1 MVKRVFRIAAV
12 SVALLTFGSTPALAA
27 GIQALFDLSAPATAP
42 FPSDRF
48 AVPDHSQNTGLRVNL
63 PKPNCASNPSDCAD
77 LDVINTLDGF
87 NLQPRI
93 SIPFSGAI
101 DVTSVNSDNVYLI
114 SLGDTVRDGQHGQH
128 EQHGQHGN
136 GQVIGINQVLFD
148 PATNTLHVESDEL
161 LEQHTRY
168 ALIVTNGVRDA
179 AGDPVEAGAF
189 ARFRHD
195 LNFGQTK
202 DPALKAYRKALL
214 EALEEAEERAEH
226 KGRGGHHQPRVVAA
240 SVFSTLSATSDLEKI
255 RRQIRTSHSAPANF
269 MIVIGSAGQRAVFPL
284 NSITGINFNLQ
295 IGTAPTF
302 GSFAV
307 PVSGLQVVPGA
318 VSAIAFGKY
327 ASPDYEKPAKF
338 IPAVGTRTGTPA
350 VQGTNDIYFNLFLP
364 SGQKPAAGWPV
375 AIFGHGFGDNKNNSP
390 FVVASVMASKGIATI
405 AINVVGHGFGPL
417 GTLTVNRNAG
427 GPVVIPAGG
436 RGIDQNGNG
445 GIDSTEGSSA
455 AAPRGIIGSRDGLRQ
470 TVTDLMQL
478 VRVIQAGVDVDGD
491 NATDLDTSRIY
502 YFGQSFGGI
511 YGTKLL
517 AVEPDIRAGVPN
529 VAGGSIIEVVRL
541 GGFRG
546 LLTVAL
552 ASRVPALLNG
562 GPNLNFNENIPLR
575 DLPPVV
581 NNVAGAMAIQKVI
594 DNNEWVSQSGNP
606 VAYAPYIRKSR
617 LDGRKPNPVIFQ
629 LAKGDQTVPNPTNT
643 AILRAGDLADRAT
656 YFRNDLAFALDP
668 LTPKNPH
675 TFLTR
680 VGTPSVA
687 AYAVA
692 AQQQIATFF
701 ASDGLLTIDPDGAG
715 TIFETPIGLPLP
727 EELNFIP

>member
-1 MVKRVFRIAAV
+1 MAKRVFRIAAI
-12 SVALLTFGSTPALAA
+12 SVALLAFGPTLALAA
-27 GIQALFDLSAPATAP
+27 GTQALFDLSAPETAP

-48 AVPDHSQNTGLRVNL
+48 TVPDRSQNTGLRVNL
-63 PKPNCASNPSDCAD
+63 PKPDCTTNPSDCAD

-87 NLQPRI
+87 NVQPRI

-101 DVTSVNSDNVYLI
+101 DVASVSSENVYLI
-114 SLGDTVRDGQHGQH
+114 SLGDTLGRHHRDGRGD
-128 EQHGQHGN
+128 
-136 GQVIGINQVLFD
+136 VIGINQVLFD
-148 PATNTLHVESDEL
+148 PASSTLHVESDEL

-179 AGDPVEAGAF
+179 AGDPVEAGTF

-202 DPALKAYRKALL
+202 DPGLKAYRKALL
-214 EALEEAEERAEH
+214 EALAQAEQRA
-226 KGRGGHHQPRVVAA
+226 GHRPVVVAA
-240 SVFSTLSATSDLEKI
+240 SVFSTQSVSSDLEKI
-255 RRQIRTSHSAPANF
+255 RDQIKASHPAAPNF
-269 MIVIGSAGQRAVFPL
+269 LIGGAGERAVFPL
-284 NSITGINFNLQ
+284 DSITGITFNLQ
-295 IGTAPTF
+295 ISTAPAF

-307 PVSGLQVVPGA
+307 PVSALQVVPGA

-327 ASPDYEKPAKF
+327 ASPDYETPAKF
-338 IPAVGTRTGTPA
+338 IPAVGTRTGTPE
-350 VQGTNDIYFNLFLP
+350 VRGTNDIYFNLFLP
-364 SGQKPAAGWPV
+364 SGSQPANGWPV

-390 FVVASVMASKGIATI
+390 LVVASVMASQGIATI
-405 AINVVGHGFGPL
+405 AINVVGHGFGSL

-445 GIDSTEGSSA
+445 SIDSTEGSSA
-455 AAPRGIIGSRDGLRQ
+455 APPRGIIGSRDGLRQ
-470 TVTDLMQL
+470 TVADLMQL

-491 NATDLDTSRIY
+491 NAADLDTSRIY

-546 LLTVAL
+546 LLTLAL
-552 ASRVPALLNG
+552 SARVPMLLNG

-575 DLPPVV
+575 NLPAVV
-581 NNVAGAMAIQKVI
+581 NTVAGAMPIQKVI
-594 DNNEWVSQSGNP
+594 DNTEWVSQSGNP
-606 VAYAPYIRKSR
+606 VAYAPYIRKSP
-617 LDGRKPNPVIFQ
+617 LDGRRDNPVIFQ
-629 LAKGDQTVPNPTNT
+629 IGKGDQTVPNPTNT
-643 AILRAGDLADRAT
+643 AILRAGELADRAT
-656 YFRNDLAFALDP
+656 YFRNDLVVALDP
-668 LTPKNPH
+668 LAPRNSH

-692 AQQQIATFF
+692 AQQQIAVFL
-701 ASDGLLTIDPDGAG
+701 ASDGLTTIDPDGAG
-715 TIFETPIGLPLP
+715 PIFETPIVPPLP

>member
-1 MVKRVFRIAAV
+1 MAKRVFRIAAI
-12 SVALLTFGSTPALAA
+12 SVALLAFGPTLALAA
-27 GIQALFDLSAPATAP
+27 GTQALFDLSAPETAP

-48 AVPDHSQNTGLRVNL
+48 TVPDRSQNTGLRVNL
-63 PKPNCASNPSDCAD
+63 PKPDCTTNPSDCAD

-87 NLQPRI
+87 NVQPRI

-101 DVTSVNSDNVYLI
+101 DVASVSSENVYLI
-114 SLGDTVRDGQHGQH
+114 SLGDTLGRRHHRDGRGD
-128 EQHGQHGN
+128 
-136 GQVIGINQVLFD
+136 VIGINQVLFD
-148 PATNTLHVESDEL
+148 PATSTLHVESDEL

-179 AGDPVEAGAF
+179 AGDPVEAGTF

-195 LNFGQTK
+195 LNFGQTG
-202 DPALKAYRKALL
+202 DPGLKAYRKALL
-214 EALEEAEERAEH
+214 EALKQAEQRA
-226 KGRGGHHQPRVVAA
+226 GHRPVVVAA
-240 SVFSTLSATSDLEKI
+240 SVFSTQSVSSDLEKI
-255 RRQIRTSHSAPANF
+255 RDQIKATHPAAADF
-269 MIVIGSAGQRAVFPL
+269 LIGSAGERAVFPL
-284 NSITGINFNLQ
+284 DSITGINFNPQ
-295 IGTAPTF
+295 ISTAPAF

-327 ASPDYEKPAKF
+327 ASPDYETPAKF
-338 IPAVGTRTGTPA
+338 IPAVGTRAGTPE
-350 VQGTNDIYFNLFLP
+350 VHGTNDIYFNLFLP
-364 SGQKPAAGWPV
+364 SGSQPANGWPV

-390 FVVASVMASKGIATI
+390 LVVASVMASQGIATI
-405 AINVVGHGFGPL
+405 AINVVGHGFGSL

-445 GIDSTEGSSA
+445 SIDSTEGSSA
-455 AAPRGIIGSRDGLRQ
+455 APPRGIIGSRDGLRQ

-491 NATDLDTSRIY
+491 NAADLDTSRIY

-529 VAGGSIIEVVRL
+529 VAGGSIIEIVRL
-541 GGFRG
+541 GGFRP
-546 LLTVAL
+546 LLFVAL

-562 GPNLNFNENIPLR
+562 GPNFGFDENIPLR
-575 DLPPVV
+575 NLPAVV
-581 NNVAGAMAIQKVI
+581 NTVAGAMPIQKLI
-594 DNNEWVSQSGNP
+594 DNTEWVSQSGNP
-606 VAYAPYIRKSR
+606 VAYAPYIRKSP
-617 LDGRKPNPVIFQ
+617 LDGRRDNPVIFQ
-629 LAKGDQTVPNPTNT
+629 IGKGDQTVPNPTNT
-643 AILRAGDLADRAT
+643 AILRAGELADRAT

-668 LTPKNPH
+668 LAPKNSH

-680 VGTPSVA
+680 VSTPSVA

-692 AQQQIATFF
+692 AQQQIAVFL
-701 ASDGLLTIDPDGAG
+701 ASDGLTTIDPDGAG
-715 TIFETPIGLPLP
+715 PIFETPIVPPLP

>member
-1 MVKRVFRIAAV
+1 MAKRVFRIAAI
-12 SVALLTFGSTPALAA
+12 SVALLAFGPTLALAA
-27 GIQALFDLSAPATAP
+27 GTQALFDLSAPETAP

-48 AVPDHSQNTGLRVNL
+48 TVPDRSQNTGLRVNL
-63 PKPNCASNPSDCAD
+63 PKPDCTTNPSDCAD

-87 NLQPRI
+87 NVQPRI

-101 DVTSVNSDNVYLI
+101 DVASVSSENVYLI
-114 SLGDTVRDGQHGQH
+114 SLGDTLGRHHRDGRGD
-128 EQHGQHGN
+128 
-136 GQVIGINQVLFD
+136 VIGINQVLFD
-148 PATNTLHVESDEL
+148 PASSTLHVESDEL

-179 AGDPVEAGAF
+179 AGDPVEAGTF

-202 DPALKAYRKALL
+202 DPGLKAYRKALL
-214 EALEEAEERAEH
+214 EALAQAEQRA
-226 KGRGGHHQPRVVAA
+226 GHRPVVVAA
-240 SVFSTLSATSDLEKI
+240 SVFSTQSVSSDLEKI
-255 RRQIRTSHSAPANF
+255 RDQIKASHPAAPNF
-269 MIVIGSAGQRAVFPL
+269 LIGGAGERAVFPL
-284 NSITGINFNLQ
+284 DSITGITFNLQ
-295 IGTAPTF
+295 ISTAPAF

-307 PVSGLQVVPGA
+307 PVSALQVVPGA

-327 ASPDYEKPAKF
+327 ASPDYETPAKF
-338 IPAVGTRTGTPA
+338 IPAVGTRTGTPE
-350 VQGTNDIYFNLFLP
+350 VRGTNDIYFNLFLP
-364 SGQKPAAGWPV
+364 SGSQPANGWPV

-390 FVVASVMASKGIATI
+390 LVVASVMASQGIATI
-405 AINVVGHGFGPL
+405 AINVVGHGFGSL
-417 GTLTVNRNAG
+417 GTLTVNRTAG

-445 GIDSTEGSSA
+445 SIDSTEGSSA
-455 AAPRGIIGSRDGLRQ
+455 APPRGIIGSRDGLRQ

-491 NATDLDTSRIY
+491 NAADLDTSRIY

-546 LLTVAL
+546 LLTLAL
-552 ASRVPALLNG
+552 SARVPMLLNG

-575 DLPPVV
+575 NLPAVV
-581 NNVAGAMAIQKVI
+581 NTVAGAMPIQKVI
-594 DNNEWVSQSGNP
+594 DNTEWVSQSGNP
-606 VAYAPYIRKSR
+606 VAYAPYIRKSP
-617 LDGRKPNPVIFQ
+617 LDGRRDNPVIFQ
-629 LAKGDQTVPNPTNT
+629 IGKGDQTVPNPTNT
-643 AILRAGDLADRAT
+643 AILRAGELADRAT
-656 YFRNDLAFALDP
+656 YFRNDLVVALDP
-668 LTPKNPH
+668 LAPRNSH

-692 AQQQIATFF
+692 AQQQIAVFL
-701 ASDGLLTIDPDGAG
+701 ASDGLTTIDPDGAG
-715 TIFETPIGLPLP
+715 PIFETPIVPPLP

>member
-1 MVKRVFRIAAV
+1 MVKRVFRIAAI
-12 SVALLTFGSTPALAA
+12 SVALLAFGPTLALAA
-27 GIQALFDLSAPATAP
+27 GIQALFDLSAPETAP

-48 AVPDHSQNTGLRVNL
+48 TVRDRSQNTGLRVNL
-63 PKPNCASNPSDCAD
+63 PKPGCTTNPSDCAD
-77 LDVINTLDGF
+77 LEVINTLDGF

-101 DVTSVNSDNVYLI
+101 DVASVNSENVYLV
-114 SLGDTVRDGQHGQH
+114 SLGDTVGRRHHRDGRGD
-128 EQHGQHGN
+128 
-136 GQVIGINQVLFD
+136 VIGINQVLFD
-148 PATNTLHVESDEL
+148 PATSTLHVESDEL

-168 ALIVTNGVRDA
+168 ALVVTNGVRDA

-189 ARFRHD
+189 ARFRHHI
-195 LNFGQTK
+195 NFGQSR

-214 EALEEAEERAEH
+214 EALAKAEQRAGH
-226 KGRGGHHQPRVVAA
+226 KGRGGHRPVVVAA
-240 SVFSTLSATSDLEKI
+240 SVFSTQSVSSDLEKI
-255 RRQIRTSHSAPANF
+255 RDQIKTSHPAAANF
-269 MIVIGSAGQRAVFPL
+269 LIGSAGERAVFPL
-284 NSITGINFNLQ
+284 DSITGINFNPQ
-295 IGTAPTF
+295 ISTAPAF

-318 VSAIAFGKY
+318 VSAIAFGRY
-327 ASPDYEKPAKF
+327 AAPDYETPAKF
-338 IPAVGTRTGTPA
+338 IPAVGTRTGTPEA
-350 VQGTNDIYFNLFLP
+350 QGTNDIYFNLFLP
-364 SGQKPAAGWPV
+364 RGSQPANGWPV

-390 FVVASVMASKGIATI
+390 LVVASVMASQGVATI
-405 AINVVGHGFGPL
+405 AINVVGHGFGSL

-445 GIDSTEGSSA
+445 SIDSTEGSSA
-455 AAPRGIIGSRDGLRQ
+455 APPRGIIGSRDGLRQ
-470 TVTDLMQL
+470 TVADLMQL

-491 NATDLDTSRIY
+491 NAADLDTSRIY

-529 VAGGSIIEVVRL
+529 VAGGSIIEIVRL

-546 LLTVAL
+546 LLSLAL

-562 GPNLNFNENIPLR
+562 GPNLGFDENIPLR
-575 DLPPVV
+575 NLPPLV
-581 NNVAGAMAIQKVI
+581 NAVAGAMPIQKVI
-594 DNNEWVSQSGNP
+594 DNTEWVSQSGNP
-606 VAYAPYIRKSR
+606 VAYAPYIRKSP
-617 LDGRKPNPVIFQ
+617 LDGRRGNPVIFQ
-629 LAKGDQTVPNPTNT
+629 IGKGDQTVPNPTNT

-668 LTPKNPH
+668 LTPKNAH

-692 AQQQIATFF
+692 AQQQIAVFL
-701 ASDGLLTIDPDGAG
+701 ASDGSLTIDPDGAG
-715 TIFETPIGLPLP
+715 PIFETPIELPLP

>member
-1 MVKRVFRIAAV
+1 MVKRVFRIVAV
-12 SVALLTFGSTPALAA
+12 SIALLAFGAAPALAA
-27 GIQALFDLSAPATAP
+27 GVQALFDLSAPATAP

-63 PKPNCASNPSDCAD
+63 PKPNCTSNPSDCAD

-93 SIPFSGAI
+93 SVPFSGAI
-101 DVTSVNSDNVYLI
+101 DVSSVNSDNVYLI
-114 SLGDTVRDGQHGQH
+114 SLGDALGRGHHRDGRGD
-128 EQHGQHGN
+128 
-136 GQVIGINQVLFD
+136 VIGINQVLFD
-148 PATNTLHVESDEL
+148 LATNTLHVESDEL
-161 LEQHTRY
+161 LDQHTRY

-189 ARFRHD
+189 ARFRDEHK
-195 LNFGQTK
+195 FGHSK
-202 DPALKAYRKALL
+202 DAALKAYRKALL
-214 EALEEAEERAEH
+214 EALDEAEERGKH
-226 KGRGGHHQPRVVAA
+226 RGHGAHHRPRVVAA
-240 SVFSTLSATSDLEKI
+240 SVFSTQSATSDLEKI
-255 RRQIRTSHSAPANF
+255 RHQIRASHPAPASF
-269 MIVIGSAGQRAVFPL
+269 LIGTAGERTLFPL
-284 NSITGINFNLQ
+284 SSITGISFNIQ
-295 IGTAPTF
+295 TGIAPTF
-302 GSFAV
+302 LPSPVPIAALEVFPGSV
-307 PVSGLQVVPGA
+307 G
-318 VSAIAFGKY
+318 AIAFGKY
-327 ASPDYEKPAKF
+327 VSPDYETPAKY
-338 IPAVGTRTGTPA
+338 IPAVGTRTGIPA
-350 VQGTNDIYFNLFLP
+350 VQGMNEIYFNLFLP
-364 SGQKPAAGWPV
+364 SGPQPAHGWPV

-390 FVVASVMASKGIATI
+390 FVVASVMASQGIATI

-417 GTLTVNRNAG
+417 GTLVVNRNAG

-445 GIDSTEGSSA
+445 SFDSTEGSSA

-470 TVTDLMQL
+470 TVIDLMQL
-478 VRVIQAGVDVDGD
+478 VRVIRAGVDVDGD
-491 NATDLDTSRIY
+491 NAADLDTSRIY

-517 AVEPDIRAGVPN
+517 AMEPNIRAGVPN

-562 GPNLNFNENIPLR
+562 GPNLNFDENIPLR
-575 DLPPVV
+575 NLPPVV
-581 NNVAGAMAIQKVI
+581 NTVAGAMPIQKLI

-606 VAYAPYIRKSR
+606 VAYAPYIRKAR

-629 LAKGDQTVPNPTNT
+629 IAKGDQTVPNPTNT

-656 YFRNDLAFALDP
+656 YFRNDLAFAANP
-668 LTPKNPH
+668 ATPKNSH

-680 VGTPSVA
+680 ISTPSAA
-687 AYAVA
+687 AYAIA
-692 AQQQIATFF
+692 AQQQIAVFF
-701 ASDGLLTIDPDGAG
+701 ASDGLTTIDPDGAG
-715 TIFETPIGLPLP
+715 AIFETPIGLPLP

>member
-1 MVKRVFRIAAV
+1 MAKRVFRIAAI
-12 SVALLTFGSTPALAA
+12 SVALLAFGPTLALAA
-27 GIQALFDLSAPATAP
+27 GTQALFDLSAPETAP

-48 AVPDHSQNTGLRVNL
+48 TVPDRSQNTGLRVNL
-63 PKPNCASNPSDCAD
+63 PKPDCTTNPSDCAD

-87 NLQPRI
+87 NVQPRI

-101 DVTSVNSDNVYLI
+101 DVASVSSENVYLI
-114 SLGDTVRDGQHGQH
+114 SLGDTLGRHHRDGRGD
-128 EQHGQHGN
+128 
-136 GQVIGINQVLFD
+136 VIGINQVLFD
-148 PATNTLHVESDEL
+148 PASSTLHVESDEL

-179 AGDPVEAGAF
+179 AGDPVEAGTF

-202 DPALKAYRKALL
+202 DPGLKAYRKALL
-214 EALEEAEERAEH
+214 EALAQAEQRA
-226 KGRGGHHQPRVVAA
+226 GHRPVVVAA
-240 SVFSTLSATSDLEKI
+240 SVFSTQSVSSDLEKI
-255 RRQIRTSHSAPANF
+255 RDQIKASHPAAPNF
-269 MIVIGSAGQRAVFPL
+269 LIGGAGERAVFPL
-284 NSITGINFNLQ
+284 DSITGITFNLQ
-295 IGTAPTF
+295 ISTAPAF

-307 PVSGLQVVPGA
+307 PVSALQVVPGA

-327 ASPDYEKPAKF
+327 ASPDYETPAKF
-338 IPAVGTRTGTPA
+338 IPAVGTRTGTPE
-350 VQGTNDIYFNLFLP
+350 VRGTNDIYFNLFLP
-364 SGQKPAAGWPV
+364 SGSQPANGWPV

-390 FVVASVMASKGIATI
+390 LVVASVMASQGIATI
-405 AINVVGHGFGPL
+405 AINVVGHGFGSL

-445 GIDSTEGSSA
+445 SIDSTEGSSA
-455 AAPRGIIGSRDGLRQ
+455 APPRGIIGSRDGLRQ

-491 NATDLDTSRIY
+491 NAADLDTSRIY

-546 LLTVAL
+546 LLTLAL
-552 ASRVPALLNG
+552 SARVPMLLNG

-575 DLPPVV
+575 NLPAVV
-581 NNVAGAMAIQKVI
+581 NTVAGAMPIQKVI
-594 DNNEWVSQSGNP
+594 DNTEWVSQSGNP
-606 VAYAPYIRKSR
+606 VAYAPYIRKSP
-617 LDGRKPNPVIFQ
+617 LDGRRDNPVIFQ
-629 LAKGDQTVPNPTNT
+629 IGKGDQTVPNPTNT
-643 AILRAGDLADRAT
+643 AILRAGELADRAT
-656 YFRNDLAFALDP
+656 YFRNDLVVALDP
-668 LTPKNPH
+668 LAPRNSH

-692 AQQQIATFF
+692 AQQQIAVFL
-701 ASDGLLTIDPDGAG
+701 ASDGLTTIDPDGAG
-715 TIFETPIGLPLP
+715 PIFETPIVPPLP

>member
-1 MVKRVFRIAAV
+1 MVKRAFRIAAV
-12 SVALLTFGSTPALAA
+12 SVALLTFGPTLALAA
-27 GIQALFDLSAPATAP
+27 GVQALFDLSAPATAP

-63 PKPNCASNPSDCAD
+63 PKPNCTSNPSDCAD

-87 NLQPRI
+87 NVQPRI
-93 SIPFSGAI
+93 SIPFSDAI

-114 SLGDTVRDGQHGQH
+114 SLGDAQGRGHHRDRRGD
-128 EQHGQHGN
+128 
-136 GQVIGINQVLFD
+136 VIGINQVLFD

-161 LEQHTRY
+161 LDQHTRY
-168 ALIVTNGVRDA
+168 ALIVTNGVRDT

-214 EALEEAEERAEH
+214 EALEEAEEHGKH
-226 KGRGGHHQPRVVAA
+226 KGRGGHRRAKVVAA
-240 SVFSTLSATSDLEKI
+240 SVFSTQSVTSDLEKI
-255 RRQIRTSHSAPANF
+255 RHQIKASHPASANF
-269 MIVIGSAGQRAVFPL
+269 MIGSAGERAVFPL
-284 NSITGINFNLQ
+284 SSITGINFNVQ
-295 IGTAPTF
+295 MGTAPTF
-302 GSFAV
+302 
-307 PVSGLQVVPGA
+307 VSSPMPIAALQVIPGS
-318 VSAIAFGKY
+318 VGTIAFGKY
-327 ASPDYEKPAKF
+327 VSPDYETPAKY
-338 IPAVGTRTGTPA
+338 IPAVGTRTGIPA
-350 VQGTNDIYFNLFLP
+350 VQGTNEIYFNLFLP
-364 SGQKPAAGWPV
+364 SGTQPANGWPV

-390 FVVASVMASKGIATI
+390 LVVASVMASHGIATI
-405 AINVVGHGFGPL
+405 AINVVGHGFGSL
-417 GTLTVNRNAG
+417 GTLSVMRASG
-427 GPVVIPAGG
+427 APVVIPAGG
-436 RGIDQNGNG
+436 RGIDQNGNLT
-445 GIDSTEGSSA
+445 IDSTEGSSA
-455 AAPRGIIGSRDGLRQ
+455 APPRGIIGSRDGLRQ
-470 TVTDLMQL
+470 TVIDLMQL

-491 NATDLDTSRIY
+491 NAADLDTSRIY

-517 AVEPDIRAGVPN
+517 AMEPDISAGVPN

-562 GPNLNFNENIPLR
+562 GPNLNFDENIPLR
-575 DLPPVV
+575 NLPPVV
-581 NNVAGAMAIQKVI
+581 NTVAGAMPIQKVI

-617 LDGRKPNPVIFQ
+617 LDGRKANPVIFQ
-629 LAKGDQTVPNPTNT
+629 IAKGDKTVPNPTNT

-656 YFRNDLAFALDP
+656 YFRNDLAFAANP
-668 LTPKNPH
+668 ATPKNPH
-675 TFLTR
+675 TFLTNIS
-680 VGTPSVA
+680 VASVA
-687 AYAVA
+687 AYAIA

-701 ASDGLLTIDPDGAG
+701 ASDGSLTIDPDGAG
-715 TIFETPIGLPLP
+715 LIFETPIGLPLP
-727 EELNFIP
+727 EEVNFIP